1 MSSLFPVFSNLFSVG
16 NTISQSS
23 NTDPNDLL
31 NTKNALAQIGD
42 YQVPDYGITDIPDM
56 GMIEGLKSFQQ
67 KMVSRSM
74 GF

>member
-1 MSSLFPVFSNLFSVG
+1 MSSLFPGFSNLFSVG

-23 NTDPNDLL
+23 NTDPNDVL

-56 GMIEGLKSFQQ
+56 GMIDGLKSFQQ
-67 KMVSRSM
+67 KMVSRSN
-74 GF
+74 